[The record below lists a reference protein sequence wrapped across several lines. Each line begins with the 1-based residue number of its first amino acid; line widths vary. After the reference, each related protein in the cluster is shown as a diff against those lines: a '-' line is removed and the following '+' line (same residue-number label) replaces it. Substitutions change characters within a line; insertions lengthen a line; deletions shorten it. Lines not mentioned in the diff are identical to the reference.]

1 MINGN
6 NVYIGARYVPIF
18 DGEWDT
24 GKAYEPLVIVQNAG
38 DSYTSKTYVPIG
50 IEISNEEYWVK
61 TGNYNAQLEAYAQ
74 AVNTLSQNYN
84 VINDSVNSLT
94 GLQLKNKKC
103 YFFGD
108 SITQGVITGGKSP
121 VIAEKPYPEIFGEIT
136 GANVINKGKAGSRC
150 TNTGNYVNFQTVVAN
165 TDLSDADYVFI
176 CYGYNDMA
184 GNVEIGNDNSGMTYF
199 RSALI
204 TNINAIKNK
213 MKAECVIVLLT
224 LPPNKYDINEIETM
238 TRIPPERFNRCIT
251 DIAEKMNI
259 QCINFTDGCGINSL
273 NYAALTQDQT
283 HFNQN
288 GYTILGRGIAHCI
301 ESGQSHKNMYS
312 SGENMFYSEMF
323 YNDFSVS
330 TNFNSYSDIMLHPTN
345 EVKQIST
352 NQTVLIE
359 SGKYYSISF
368 DIYNDVDYSNYPDNY
383 MNAVFTLYTN
393 STPSINPYISKP
405 CVGVTHVEIPKFKA
419 KVSGSCKIAIIV
431 STDMAD
437 IGTLAITNLTM
448 CEGSYPTL
456 AKPVNSLFVLMN
468 AENWTNSNITGLYQN
483 LPGIFSY
490 RNGLLYYSFGI
501 ITNDSI
507 RNGTELG
514 TIPTNLIYR
523 AYGRVGAFKYMIGL
537 DQATGAAGT
546 VVLNLV
552 NSKITAGRTL
562 PAGQWLFTGVLPINF
577 N

>member
-18 DGEWDT
+18 DGEWDS

-61 TGNYNAQLEAYAQ
+61 TGNYNAQLESYIA
-74 AVNTLSQNYN
+74 AVNTLSENYGVMN
-84 VINDSVNSLT
+84 ENVNSLV

-108 SITQGVITGGKSP
+108 SITQGVITGGESP
-121 VIAEKPYPEIFGEIT
+121 VIAQKPYPEIFGEIT
-136 GANVINKGKAGSRC
+136 GANVINKGEAGSRC

-176 CYGYNDMA
+176 CYGYNDMG
-184 GNVEIGNDNSGMTYF
+184 GNVEIGNDNSGMRYF
-199 RSALI
+199 RSAMI
-204 TNINAIKNK
+204 TNINAIAAK
-213 MKAECVIVLLT
+213 MKSDCVIVLLT
-224 LPPNKYDINEIETM
+224 IPPNRYDINGVET
-238 TRIPPERFNRCIT
+238 TNRIPPERFNRCIA
-251 DIAEKMNI
+251 DIAEKLNI
-259 QCINFTDGCGINSL
+259 QCINFTDGCGINAL
-273 NYAALTQDQT
+273 NYATLTEDQI

-288 GYTILGRGIAHCI
+288 GYNILGRGIAHCI
-301 ESGQSHKNMYS
+301 ESAQSHKNMYS

-323 YNDFSVS
+323 YNDFTVS
-330 TNFNSYSDIMLHPTN
+330 NKFTSYSDIMLHPTN
-345 EVKQIST
+345 ETKTITT
-352 NQTVLIE
+352 NQTLLIE
-359 SGKYYSISF
+359 EGKYYSISF
-368 DIYNDVDYSNYPDNY
+368 DIYNDVNYANYPDNY
-383 MNAVFTLYTN
+383 MNVVFQLFLGA
-393 STPSINPYISKP
+393 TPSINPYISKP
-405 CVGVTHVEIPKFKA
+405 CVGITHVEIPKFKA
-419 KVSGSCKIAIIV
+419 KITGQCKIGINI
-431 STDMAD
+431 STDMTD
-437 IGTLAITNLTM
+437 IGTLVITNLTM
-448 CEGSYPTL
+448 CEGAYPVL

-501 ITNDSI
+501 VTNDSVP
-507 RNGTELG
+507 NATELG
-514 TIPTNLIYR
+514 TIPTNLIYK
-523 AYGRVGAFKYMIGL
+523 AYGQVSAFKYMIGL
-537 DQATGAAGT
+537 NQSTGEAGT
-546 VVLNLV
+546 MILDLV
-552 NSKITAGRTL
+552 NSKIIAGRTL